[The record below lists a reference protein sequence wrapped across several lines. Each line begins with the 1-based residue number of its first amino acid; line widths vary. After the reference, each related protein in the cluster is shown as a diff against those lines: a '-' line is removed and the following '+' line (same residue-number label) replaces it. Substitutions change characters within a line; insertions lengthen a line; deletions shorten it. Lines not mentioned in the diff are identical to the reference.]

1 MTEFS
6 HYMCLTSSMK
16 GGGGKSTL
24 ACTLL
29 DFLRRHDVEVAAYDA
44 DGAIGTLSDMH
55 AARDAD
61 GRPHDPQ
68 TPLEGVVA
76 YNIRDESRALL
87 FNSLAA
93 GHRHILHDVAG
104 GALADMQRLFG
115 DENSLRN
122 FFRALRSAHACVIFF
137 HVVTPDVSTI
147 ESVALHLDLTEKLG
161 DLAGNARHVAVLNR
175 HGDRQDRDFPHWFGY
190 TDAAGVVRGGKT
202 RARLMS
208 CGGAEMFLPALNDRT
223 MSMLKELRRPF
234 AKAVYDPALSFIDQQ
249 RVQIFMEDFENAL
262 TADVRGMLGLSA

>member
-55 AARDAD
+55 AARDA
-61 GRPHDPQ
+61 
-68 TPLEGVVA
+68 
-76 YNIRDESRALL
+76 DESRALL